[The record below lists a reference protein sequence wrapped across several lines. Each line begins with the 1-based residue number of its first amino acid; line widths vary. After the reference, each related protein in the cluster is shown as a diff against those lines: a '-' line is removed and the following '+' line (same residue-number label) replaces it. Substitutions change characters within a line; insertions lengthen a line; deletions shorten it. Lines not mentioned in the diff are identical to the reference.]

1 MNAFMLTAA
10 AVAAACCYTLVRQL
24 RPELAPMVLI
34 SGIAVVLSMALPLLT
49 DTMAGTDSLLGA
61 VGLSTENV
69 RLLLKCSCLCALT
82 RISADIGRDNGA
94 ASLAGAVDLA
104 GSAAAVLTA
113 MPMIV
118 SVAGTALELIN
129 KEMI

>member
-1 MNAFMLTAA
+1 MNAFTLTAA
-10 AVAAACCYTLVRQL
+10 AVAAAFCYALVRQL

-49 DTMAGTDSLLGA
+49 ETMEGTDSLLGA

-82 RISADIGRDNGA
+82 RISADICRDNGA

-129 KEMI
+129 KEVI